1 MKILGY
7 TFQDISNYIETSSR
21 NLDSILKIKKFTSF
35 CNSVSIKLIQM
46 EVLNKALEICSKGLE
61 ASLVMAQTNKALKLW
76 PGRILAFCVKGYVL
90 YKLEK
95 PMDSLKSLFESQ
107 LLLQTTKESVGPF
120 CLELYILT
128 NFLTYMCLWRINR
141 KQESFKYL
149 EIVKINVSSI
159 KKGKI
164 LTKFPKVSIDNL
176 HGLVV
181 YSISLMKIGLEG
193 NYKEAKSVSEEVLN
207 ELGEEVMSRS
217 LVNSV
222 LMNIKKI
229 EKNPYAVVELELG
242 QEFEDILFI
251 SIFLPMISPNVPN
264 IRVNESSRSLVKRK
278 TMGFSK
284 RSSSGSS
291 TAAELY
297 QIRGSSFQHSPNSR
311 PRSGIRAESPSL
323 TMIRPRTSNGTYV
336 QKRINQIYLP

>member
-7 TFQDISNYIETSSR
+7 TFQDIWNYTETSSR
-21 NLDSILKIKKFTSF
+21 NLDSILKVKKFTSF

-46 EVLNKALEICSKGLE
+46 EALNKALEICSKGLE
-61 ASLVMAQTNKALKLW
+61 ASLVLAQTNKALKLW
-76 PGRILAFCVKGYVL
+76 PGRILAFCVKAYVL
-90 YKLEK
+90 YKLER
-95 PMDSLKSLFESQ
+95 PMDSIKSLFESQ

-141 KQESFKYL
+141 KQESLKYL
-149 EIVKINVSSI
+149 EIVKVNVSSI

-164 LTKFPKVSIDNL
+164 LTKFPRVSIDNL
-176 HGLVV
+176 YGLVV
-181 YSISLMKIGLEG
+181 YSLSLMKIGLEG

-217 LVNSV
+217 LINSV
-222 LMNIKKI
+222 LMNIKRI
-229 EKNPYAVVELELG
+229 EKNPYGIVELELG

-251 SIFLPMISPNVPN
+251 SIFLPMISPNIPN
-264 IRVNESSRSLVKRK
+264 IRAAGSNKNLVKRK
-278 TMGFSK
+278 ATPFSK

-291 TAAELY
+291 AAGELY
-297 QIRGSSFQHSPNSR
+297 QLRGNNFQHSPNSR
-311 PRSGIRAESPSL
+311 PRSGFRAESPSL
-323 TMIRPRTSNGTYV
+323 TMTRPRTSNGTYL